1 MMEHIQYIKILA
13 YLLYEDALR
22 TSKEEL
28 REVSFFQEE
37 TTENWTLEEFQIQFV
52 KDQIGFFVGGNL
64 EDEVEETWKFIYNN
78 NKEKCNEN

>member
-1 MMEHIQYIKILA
+1 MEHIQYIKILA

-64 EDEVEETWKFIYNN
+64 EDEVEETWKLIYNN

>member
-1 MMEHIQYIKILA
+1 MEHIQYIKILA

-64 EDEVEETWKFIYNN
+64 EDEVEETWKLIYNN
-78 NKEKCNEN
+78 NKEKCNV

>member
-64 EDEVEETWKFIYNN
+64 EDEVEETWKLIYNN
-78 NKEKCNEN
+78 NKEKCNV

>member
-37 TTENWTLEEFQIQFV
+37 TTENWKLEEFQIQFV

-64 EDEVEETWKFIYNN
+64 EDEVEETWKLIYNN
-78 NKEKCNEN
+78 NKEKCNV

>member
-64 EDEVEETWKFIYNN
+64 EDEVEETWKLIYNN